1 MTKKQSARAIGIA
14 LMVGLILLTA
24 TLPAAAQE
32 PTPVLSVTY
41 SNGSTTQTSG
51 TASGPTWQFNVTH
64 AGSVA
69 SAQVTM
75 PDGTVIVWDGQ
86 NGANLADPC
95 SPGGGTA
102 SWHWVLAGGHNLTI
116 SDATCAPLSVV
127 LNDFAASCQVD
138 EIIVT
143 WETGSEIDN
152 LGFNLIRGVEGLGTT
167 VEIWFVPSQSPG
179 GTSGASYSFNDANV
193 EVGQSYA
200 YSLESVDLAGGTV
213 RYGPAFAG
221 CEVPSAVKISNFNA
235 TTGVVRPP
243 GCMGYAALGLGALG
257 FVLFQ
262 SRRRRSK
269 F

>member
-1 MTKKQSARAIGIA
+1 MTKKQSSKMALAI
-14 LMVGLILLTA
+14 LMVVTILLTM
-24 TLPAAAQE
+24 TLPATAQVSA
-32 PTPVLSVTY
+32 PVLSVTY
-41 SNGSTTQTSG
+41 SDGSTTETPG
-51 TASGPTWQFNVTH
+51 TPTGGDTWHFNVTH
-64 AGSVA
+64 TGIVDSAEVA
-69 SAQVTM
+69 M
-75 PDGTVIVWDGQ
+75 PDGVVIEWGGQ
-86 NGANLADPC
+86 GSNLVDPC
-95 SPGGGTA
+95 GPGGGQGI
-102 SWHWVLAGGHNLTI
+102 WHWVLTPSAVLTI
-116 SDATCAPLSVV
+116 SDATCTPLGVV
-127 LNDFAASCQVD
+127 LADFSAVCQVD
-138 EIIVT
+138 EIVIT
-143 WETGSEIDN
+143 WETTTEFNN